1 MRALQK
7 AEGGGSLNLKP
18 VLSTDRVP
26 WPPGPHREKPCLQQN
41 IPKNKKKF
49 QTIFSTA
56 AEWKILGYNGTVV
69 LLCFEPDAVPLFTAY
84 KASILG
90 EGVYRYLERGNFR
103 TAL

>member
-1 MRALQK
+1 MEFHGLQGHTEK
-7 AEGGGSLNLKP
+7 NP
-18 VLSTDRVP
+18 VSNETY
-26 WPPGPHREKPCLQQN
+26 K
-41 IPKNKKKF
+41 KTKKKF